1 MAQEKFADAEP
12 LLKRVVSML
21 DEPSSRTPRQLDPEL
36 VDKTLADYA
45 EVLRQLKR
53 PVDAAKMEA
62 RRKALKQPPATPRRP
77 TSAAA
82 KQ

>member
-12 LLKRVVSML
+12 LLKRIVSML
-21 DEPSSRTPRQLDPEL
+21 DEPSDLP
-36 VDKTLADYA
+36 DKSLADYA

-53 PVDAAKMEA
+53 PVEAAKLDA
-62 RRKALKQPPATPRRP
+62 RRKALKQPGPGPRRP
-77 TSAAA
+77 PSAAA